1 MLTVTAEQM
10 EWVRH
15 CHQLGR
21 ERLRKPVMLT
31 DAQVA
36 RLRWLVETEAAAIT
50 AMERKL
56 ELVGAAR
63 VVGEYMVRY
72 ADLHLAL
79 YARKIGDA
87 EFYRRSAES
96 RAQLEAELRRER
108 MAGNPRRG
116 RRWRRKRRR
125 PRMPPAY
132 AQCISKRSRWGKMRT
147 KGITRHHRLEKR
159 WS

>member
-1 MLTVTAEQM
+1 MLTVTAEQL
-10 EWVRH
+10 EWIRH
-15 CHQLGR
+15 CHHLGQK
-21 ERLRKPVMLT
+21 RLEKHILMT

-56 ELVGAAR
+56 PLVGAAR

-108 MAGNPRRG
+108 EA
-116 RRWRRKRRR
+116 
-125 PRMPPAY
+125 A
-132 AQCISKRSRWGKMRT
+132 
-147 KGITRHHRLEKR
+147 
-159 WS
+159 